1 MFAAYH
7 NHPHAVNELLNH
19 HADLTITNLNDDT
32 ALSIAIKRSCKDVQ
46 SVIEGYLFMLLQP
59 S

>member
-32 ALSIAIKRSCKDVQ
+32 ALSIAIKRSKDGMFFIHNFQV
-46 SVIEGYLFMLLQP
+46 
-59 S
+59 